1 MIWAI
6 FTIWA
11 IVGITCGII
20 TEKTQNDF
28 FGFLFLLSVP
38 FMFYLPLFLK

>member
-1 MIWAI
+1 MIWTI

-11 IVGITCGII
+11 IVGIACGII
-20 TEKTQNDF
+20 AEKTEKDF
-28 FGFLFLLSVP
+28 LGFLFLLSVP